1 MKNSIP
7 DQVIGVPISFA
18 RGVCEHVKLGP
29 KISETVK
36 GKLRLG
42 ARIVQGGGVEGV
54 FRHLFSVEEGE
65 KLLKV
70 SQCYLYTT
78 AGPIAGLLF
87 ISTEKIAF
95 CSERSL
101 RFSCSSSGEIV
112 RVPYK
117 VSIPLRKIKRATQ
130 SENTKNPKEK
140 YVEIVTKDNFDFWF
154 MGFVNYHKA
163 FKHLQL
169 AISQS
174 STR

>member
-1 MKNSIP
+1 MKNPIP

-36 GKLRLG
+36 GKLSWG
-42 ARIVQGGGVEGV
+42 ARLVQGGGVQGV
-54 FRHLFSVEEGE
+54 FRHLFSAEEGE

-101 RFSCSSSGEIV
+101 RFSCSSGEIV

-117 VSIPLRKIKRATQ
+117 VMIPLRKIKRATQ
-130 SENTKNPKEK
+130 SESTKNPREK
-140 YVEIVTKDNFDFWF
+140 YMEIVTKDNFDFWF
-154 MGFVNYHKA
+154 MGFVNYQKA
-163 FKHLQL
+163 FKHIQQ

-174 STR
+174 LMR